1 MHDGVVPEYTLG
13 LLSARPVAQHRDL
26 VPPVVLT
33 ALEELGWLEDVAVVE
48 IDPAVS
54 DTAATEAAFELQPD
68 VLANCVVV
76 GGSRAGEE
84 RIAACVALSHT
95 RVDVN
100 RVVRKRLDVR
110 SASFLPMERAVEE
123 TSMEYGGITPVG
135 LPASWS
141 LFVDSRVVEQP
152 VVITGSGIRASKLL
166 LPGRLLA
173 QLPGAEI
180 VEGLANQIERD

>member
-1 MHDGVVPEYTLG
+1 MTGFTLG
-13 LLSARPVAQHRDL
+13 LLQAEPVSGHRDL
-26 VPPVVLT
+26 VPPVVLE
-33 ALEELGWLEDVAVVE
+33 ALTHLDWLDQVCVVE

-54 DTAATEAAFELQPD
+54 DTAATEAAFELRPD

-123 TSMEYGGITPVG
+123 TGMEYGGITPVG
-135 LPASWS
+135 LPAGWS
-141 LFVDSRVVEQP
+141 LFVDSRVIEQP

-166 LPGRLLA
+166 LPGRLVG

-180 VEGLANQIERD
+180 VEGLATEVGRD

>member
-1 MHDGVVPEYTLG
+1 MTEYTLG
-13 LLSARPVAQHRDL
+13 LLHAEPVSGHRDL
-26 VPPVVLT
+26 VAPVVLS
-33 ALEELGWLEDVAVVE
+33 ALSELGWLDEVCVAE

-54 DTAATEAAFELQPD
+54 DTAATEAAFELD
-68 VLANCVVV
+68 AATLANCVVV

-123 TSMEYGGITPVG
+123 TGMEYGGITPVG
-135 LPASWS
+135 IPAGWS
-141 LFVDSRVVEQP
+141 LFVDSRVIDQP

-166 LPGRLLA
+166 WPGRLVGA
-173 QLPGAEI
+173 LPGAEI
-180 VEGLANQIERD
+180 VDGLANETGKD